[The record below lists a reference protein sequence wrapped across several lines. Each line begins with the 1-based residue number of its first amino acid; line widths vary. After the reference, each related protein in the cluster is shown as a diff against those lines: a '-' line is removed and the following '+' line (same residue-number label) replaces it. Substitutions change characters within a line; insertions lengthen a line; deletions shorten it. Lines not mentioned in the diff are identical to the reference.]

1 MAIDLRGRAYGVEIV
16 ADNGSEIDRTVRQLE
31 LADCVSAGEILNE
44 YGARQLLDAIGGF
57 DDWVEEGRVREADV
71 AEWLVERGY
80 KVEKE

>member
-16 ADNGSEIDRTVRQLE
+16 AGNGSEIDITVQQLE
-31 LADCVSAGEILNE
+31 LADCVSAGEILDE
-44 YGARQLLDAIGGF
+44 YGAIQLLDAIGGF
-57 DDWVEEGRVREADV
+57 GDWVEKGRVRESDV

>member
-16 ADNGSEIDRTVRQLE
+16 AGNGSEIDITIQQLE
-31 LADCVSAGEILNE
+31 LADCVSAGEILDE

-57 DDWVEEGRVREADV
+57 DDWVEEGSIKESEV
-71 AEWLVERGY
+71 AEWLEARGY